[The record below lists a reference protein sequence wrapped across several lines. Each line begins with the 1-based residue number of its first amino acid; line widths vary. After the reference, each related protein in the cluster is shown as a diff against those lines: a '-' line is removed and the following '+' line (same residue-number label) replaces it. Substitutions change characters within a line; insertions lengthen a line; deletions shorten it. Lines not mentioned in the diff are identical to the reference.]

1 MIVDGTED
9 EAYPEDEYM
18 TEAQLEDVAFY
29 DALSPIDALPLLAVS
44 GVNGKGY
51 WIGSTPVPPEE
62 EASSEEDSG
71 DDVEDEET
79 KELMEIE
86 LAKVREE
93 RRDVA
98 MEMARLWK
106 EDPEQW
112 LVRSK
117 VVWAARH
124 NDKRGK
130 RPAAAVRAPPRFT
143 AEKAVAGAGAAS
155 RAASRGTYGSKR
167 PVGIVNRPGRSTVS
181 LKMLMDDGRMKC
193 GPDQL
198 WITYQNQTWS
208 GKLNADGVIFFQGKD
223 FQSPSAWAIY
233 VKRLANP
240 AKKADDGWKSVRY
253 GDRDGPMLEL
263 LKGAFVREMIGG
275 ASKTPGSSGVK
286 RNRKKD
292 SSDSEEEEDRD
303 GEGEDD
309 GGASVGTG
317 EDADDARIGV
327 GGEADDTEG
336 AFGEEEG
343 AGWAAT
349 TTPSSAAAGGHVRE
363 KKEKKPKKQKKD
375 DMTSEER
382 TARKAD
388 KAARK
393 AKKRVNVTDS
403 WPPDP
408 TDLHWATRFRS
419 SQLLGGAEPD
429 PGGALVMPGGD
440 HSALVGRIVQIYSP
454 NRRSW
459 HLGRVLTYD
468 SVGGGASVLQCGG
481 DVEHGVSL
489 ENLAKVEQLTR
500 VGDP

>member
-79 KELMEIE
+79 KELMASSLPSSLPHALAPPTLLPFAPPNRTSPKARSFPTARLLVAPSPKNLPSVEIKRWPLRVCSLLTFIPTPFPHLHPPSPQLQEIE

-167 PVGIVNRPGRSTVS
+167 PVGIVNRPGRATVS
-181 LKMLMDDGRMKC
+181 LKMLM
-193 GPDQL
+193 
-198 WITYQNQTWS
+198 
-208 GKLNADGVIFFQGKD
+208 
-223 FQSPSAWAIY
+223 
-233 VKRLANP
+233 
-240 AKKADDGWKSVRY
+240 
-253 GDRDGPMLEL
+253 
-263 LKGAFVREMIGG
+263 
-275 ASKTPGSSGVK
+275 
-286 RNRKKD
+286 
-292 SSDSEEEEDRD
+292 
-303 GEGEDD
+303 
-309 GGASVGTG
+309 VGT
-317 EDADDARIGV
+317 
-327 GGEADDTEG
+327 
-336 AFGEEEG
+336 
-343 AGWAAT
+343 
-349 TTPSSAAAGGHVRE
+349 
-363 KKEKKPKKQKKD
+363 
-375 DMTSEER
+375 
-382 TARKAD
+382 
-388 KAARK
+388 
-393 AKKRVNVTDS
+393 
-403 WPPDP
+403 
-408 TDLHWATRFRS
+408 
-419 SQLLGGAEPD
+419 
-429 PGGALVMPGGD
+429 
-440 HSALVGRIVQIYSP
+440 
-454 NRRSW
+454 
-459 HLGRVLTYD
+459 
-468 SVGGGASVLQCGG
+468 
-481 DVEHGVSL
+481 VSL
-489 ENLAKVEQLTR
+489 THPHLPPEVITLDACVLLSPR
-500 VGDP
+500 